1 MNSAVEAAQAFLDE
15 NALVYIGV
23 EDAAERLA
31 ESMRSAVRAE
41 IAQELLEVSMARF
54 PISPQVFD
62 ITDLTSVIPGV
73 AVAALKT
80 VEVEFEFGSVKPQVA
95 VANAIRELEGSSAAS
110 EVSESGT
117 PVPATRR

>member
-62 ITDLTSVIPGV
+62 IT
-73 AVAALKT
+73 
-80 VEVEFEFGSVKPQVA
+80 
-95 VANAIRELEGSSAAS
+95 